1 MKFAC
6 IRDHMGKYP
15 VRMMCR
21 LLKVSSS
28 GFYTWLHRPESRQ
41 SKRRRLLTL
50 FIRSIHEQSRRNYGS
65 PRVFKDLQE
74 RKIPCGRKLVAR
86 LMRENGL
93 KAKHRKKFRPT
104 TDSKHSHPVA
114 PNLLDRQFETDAP
127 NKVWVADIT
136 YIWTREGWLYLAVI
150 LDLYGRRVVGW
161 ALRRRMSQ
169 ELALEA
175 LRRAIALRNPG
186 PGLIHHSDRGSQYAS
201 RAYQKLLRSRGILCS
216 MSRKGNCWDNAV
228 AESFFRSLKTEG
240 LDLPLTTREEAN
252 RCLFDYIEVF
262 YNRKRLHS
270 FLGYVSPADF
280 ERMRQVA

>member
-1 MKFAC
+1 
-6 IRDHMGKYP
+6 
-15 VRMMCR
+15 
-21 LLKVSSS
+21 
-28 GFYTWLHRPESRQ
+28 
-41 SKRRRLLTL
+41 
-50 FIRSIHEQSRRNYGS
+50 
-65 PRVFKDLQE
+65 
-74 RKIPCGRKLVAR
+74 
-86 LMRENGL
+86 MRENGL

-252 RCLFDYIEVF
+252 RCLFDYIEVLCSTIERGF
-262 YNRKRLHS
+262 ILFSDTSARLTS
-270 FLGYVSPADF
+270 KG
-280 ERMRQVA
+280 

>member
-1 MKFAC
+1 
-6 IRDHMGKYP
+6 
-15 VRMMCR
+15 
-21 LLKVSSS
+21 
-28 GFYTWLHRPESRQ
+28 
-41 SKRRRLLTL
+41 
-50 FIRSIHEQSRRNYGS
+50 
-65 PRVFKDLQE
+65 
-74 RKIPCGRKLVAR
+74 
-86 LMRENGL
+86 MRENGL